1 MLEQADWRALGTNAH
16 LFVLDGD
23 LGAARARVDRVIEDV
38 DAAYS
43 RFRRDSDLMRLQAA
57 AGQWTPVSRLLW
69 DAISVALRAAR
80 DTDGAVDPTIGRA
93 MRIVGYDDDFANLA
107 RRGVAADGPVIH
119 VELAPVPGWRAI
131 GLDAQTRSVRV
142 PARVELDFGSTGKAL
157 ASDLA
162 AAAAYAAAPGGGVL
176 VSLGGDIATAGRTPE
191 GGWRILAS
199 EDSETAADSAG
210 EVVAIAGGAVATSS
224 TTVRRWRS
232 GDGIVRHHLIDPWTG
247 GPVVSRWRTVSV
259 VADTCV
265 AANTAATATIVL
277 GERGLS
283 WLEARA
289 LPARLVDEDGRVTR
303 IGGWP
308 EPEMTSGAAPERFA
322 DAPAR
327 SAAAAAP
334 LSVSAATS
342 RR

>member
-1 MLEQADWRALGTNAH
+1 
-16 LFVLDGD
+16 
-23 LGAARARVDRVIEDV
+23 
-38 DAAYS
+38 
-43 RFRRDSDLMRLQAA
+43 
-57 AGQWTPVSRLLW
+57 
-69 DAISVALRAAR
+69 LRAAR

-210 EVVAIAGGAVATSS
+210 EVVAIGGGAVATSS